1 MKKVQMRFNDLTRSQ
16 KDDLIEDLNNS
27 ANMEEF
33 LFIIISEF
41 DLAKCSPGTITKG
54 MLSQQM
60 IRIVLPM
67 INPIYK
73 NYE

>member
-1 MKKVQMRFNDLTRSQ
+1 MKRAMRFNDLTRTQ
-16 KDDLIEDLNNS
+16 KDDLIDDLNET

-33 LFIIISEF
+33 LSVLMSSFKLDEC
-41 DLAKCSPGTITKG
+41 KPGSITKG

-67 INPIYK
+67 INPLY
-73 NYE
+73 NAND

>member
-1 MKKVQMRFNDLTRSQ
+1 MKRAMKFNDLTRNQ
-16 KDDLIEDLNNS
+16 KDDLIEDLNCT

-33 LFIIISEF
+33 LNVLIDEF
-41 DLAKCSPGTITKG
+41 KLDKCTPGSITKG

-67 INPIYK
+67 INPEY
-73 NYE
+73 NETN